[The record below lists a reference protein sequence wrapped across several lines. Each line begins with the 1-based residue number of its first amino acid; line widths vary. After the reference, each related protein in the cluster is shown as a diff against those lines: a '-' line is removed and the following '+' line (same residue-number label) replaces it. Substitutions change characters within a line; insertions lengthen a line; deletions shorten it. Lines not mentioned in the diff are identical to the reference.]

1 MIGRRR
7 TYRQRSMR
15 PELWFRRVAT
25 PVHTDDD
32 RGEDHSVRR
41 PEPRTVRS
49 FRLFSTRAG
58 GPYDRRPTDVV
69 LLVVSASVLLISAW
83 SADPPGTLSNDLT
96 RLVGNSPAWVL
107 SIWQLLFDLLVVWA
121 GVLVVLAVV
130 RRQFVPVVTA
140 VAAVVAG
147 VLLTVA
153 GSWIAFGDA
162 DDIGSILSRLTVSEG
177 PASFPAI
184 RLVSASAVL
193 VVMSPAITRPYRFF
207 GRVVLAFGFLA
218 SVGLGVA
225 TLVGSIGGLAAGA
238 AAAAAAHLVF
248 GSPGGRPTDAEVR
261 LVLAELGTPVDR
273 LEPSLFEPAGVV
285 LMDARHVDGTALAV
299 KVYGRDAWDGQL
311 ITKLWRWIWYRNG
324 RSTLLL
330 SRLHQVEHE
339 ALITLLADRAGTPVP
354 EVLVAG
360 ATARGDAAMVTTAR
374 GTPLARLVAEDAPV
388 DDDTLVQLWAAVGR
402 AHDQGIVHGGLD
414 LDAVALD
421 EDGELLVVD
430 WSSGSVA
437 AASDAMDQDLA
448 NVIVLTSLAVGV
460 DRALA
465 VAHDSIGR
473 RRLGEL
479 VPYLQLPAL
488 TSALRDEAKSLDFD
502 VDVLREAASAVA
514 EVDDVALVRL
524 RRVTFR
530 SVLSLVV
537 VALAAALLISSL
549 SDIGIDTIVDELST
563 ASWGWVAIALVV
575 AQVARVWSA
584 VGTTGAT
591 NHPLRLGPTVV
602 LEFAITFVNLVIPST
617 AARIATKMRYFQKS
631 GMTIASATAMS
642 GIDAFAGFLVQL
654 TVLLSALL
662 FGLGGVEFDIDIES
676 DTVQRLLTLV
686 ILVFVVAVV
695 AGAVALALFRGVRR
709 RVVEPLRQ
717 LRESLRVVRSPTK
730 LFRLFGGNAMAEL
743 TFAMVLG
750 LSLAAYG
757 ETAPIMSLLVVNVTV
772 ALFAGLMPIPGGVG
786 VTEAALTAGLVAIGV
801 PEATAFA
808 TAITT
813 RVCTFYLPP
822 VWGYVAMRW
831 LRRNQYL

>member
-1 MIGRRR
+1 MPTTSGSTRNSTPTRATVGCSAATGARRFPAVWSDDSRILSTGPHHRRPSRRTTRDRRMIGRRR
-7 TYRQRSMR
+7 TYRQRSML

-140 VAAVVAG
+140 VAAVVVG

-374 GTPLARLVAEDAPV
+374 GTPLAR
-388 DDDTLVQLWAAVGR
+388 
-402 AHDQGIVHGGLD
+402 
-414 LDAVALD
+414 
-421 EDGELLVVD
+421 LVVD

-686 ILVFVVAVV
+686 ILVFVVVV
-695 AGAVALALFRGVRR
+695 VTAAVALALFRGVRR

-757 ETAPIMSLLVVNVTV
+757 ETAPIMS
-772 ALFAGLMPIPGGVG
+772 
-786 VTEAALTAGLVAIGV
+786 
-801 PEATAFA
+801 
-808 TAITT
+808 
-813 RVCTFYLPP
+813 
-822 VWGYVAMRW
+822 
-831 LRRNQYL
+831 

>member
-1 MIGRRR
+1 MG
-7 TYRQRSMR
+7 
-15 PELWFRRVAT
+15 PGLWFRRVAT
-25 PVHTDDD
+25 PVHTDDRSD
-32 RGEDHSVRR
+32 DHAVRR
-41 PEPRTVRS
+41 LEPRTARS

-69 LLVVSASVLLISAW
+69 LLVVASLVLLMSAW
-83 SADPPGTLSNDLT
+83 SADPPGTLSNDLG
-96 RLVGNSPAWVL
+96 RLVANSPAWVL

-130 RRQFVPVVTA
+130 RRQVVPAVTA
-140 VAAVVAG
+140 VAAIALGVVLA
-147 VLLTVA
+147 VV
-153 GSWIAFGDA
+153 GSRIALGDA

-207 GRVVLAFGFLA
+207 GRLVLALGFLA

-248 GSPGGRPTDAEVR
+248 GSPGGRPTESEIR

-285 LMDARHVDGTALAV
+285 LMNARHVDGRSLAV

-324 RSTLLL
+324 RSPLML

-339 ALITLLADRAGTPVP
+339 ALVTLLADRADTPVP

-360 ATARGDAAMVTTAR
+360 SAAGGDAAMVTTAR
-374 GTPLARLVAEDAPV
+374 GTPLARLVAVNTPV
-388 DDDTLVQLWAAVGR
+388 DDRTLVQLWDAVGR
-402 AHDQGIVHGGLD
+402 IHHHGIVHGGLD
-414 LDAVALD
+414 LDAVTLD
-421 EDGELLVVD
+421 EHGDLLVVD
-430 WSSGSVA
+430 WSSGSVVA
-437 AASDAMDQDLA
+437 TADAVDQDLA
-448 NVIVLTSLAVGV
+448 NLLVLTSLAAGTE
-460 DRALA
+460 RALD
-465 VAHDSIGR
+465 VARTSIGPD
-473 RRLGEL
+473 RLGGL

-488 TSALRDEAKSLDFD
+488 TSALRDEAKQLDFD
-502 VDVLREAASAVA
+502 IDALRDAASATA
-514 EVDDVALVRL
+514 GVDDVELVRL
-524 RRVTFR
+524 RRVTFK
-530 SVLSLVV
+530 SVLSLAL

-549 SDIGIDTIVDELST
+549 SDIGIDTIVDELTT
-563 ASWGWVAIALVV
+563 ASWGWVALALVV

-584 VGTTGAT
+584 IGTTGAT

-631 GMTIASATAMS
+631 GMTITSATAMS

-662 FGLGGVEFDIDIES
+662 FGLGGVEFDVDLES
-676 DTVQRLLTLV
+676 DTVQRLITV
-686 ILVFVVAVV
+686 VVAAVV
-695 AGAVALALFRGVRR
+695 VTAVAAVVTLSLFPGLRR
-709 RVVEPLRQ
+709 RVLDPLRQ

-730 LFRLFGGNAMAEL
+730 LFRLFGGNVMAEV
-743 TFAMVLG
+743 TFATVLG
-750 LSLAAYG
+750 LTLLAYG
-757 ETAPIMSLLVVNVTV
+757 ESAPIMSLLVVNVTV

-786 VTEAALTAGLVAIGV
+786 VTEAALTAGLVAVGI
-801 PEATAFA
+801 PEATALA
-808 TAITT
+808 AAITT
-813 RVCTFYLPP
+813 RMCTFYLPP
-822 VWGYVAMRW
+822 IWGWFAMRW